1 MLLDGRFRSTRWSLG
16 EEPEQGD
23 TYGASSKRTHTHV
36 QSSYK
41 KEIIESTPVKT
52 MQQACSLEY
61 SGHYMYLLHTYLEP
75 KIFIFFSNITE
86 YIIFIDPTKK
96 NYDT

>member
-1 MLLDGRFRSTRWSLG
+1 
-16 EEPEQGD
+16 
-23 TYGASSKRTHTHV
+23 
-36 QSSYK
+36 
-41 KEIIESTPVKT
+41 

-75 KIFIFFSNITE
+75 KIFIFFFSNITE